1 MKPLGSPAA
10 VKQLL
15 DRILDGEGAMLQSLK
30 LGGPTSATLR
40 LSVQDKQRGFDWID
54 MTFEMNGMND
64 ARLVDDDKLGF
75 IDTED
80 GITVLFEDGLWGV
93 GIGRYRSLE
102 ALKSAPLYLIGTS
115 LKYGEAP
122 FSG

>member
-1 MKPLGSPAA
+1 MKPLSSASAA
-10 VKQLL
+10 SALSE
-15 DRILDGEGAMLQSLK
+15 RILHGEGAMLRTLR

-40 LSVQDKQRGFDWID
+40 ISVQDKQRGFDWID
-54 MTFEMNGMND
+54 ITFEMNGISD

-80 GITVLFEDGLWGV
+80 GITIVFEDGAWGLSA
-93 GIGRYRSLE
+93 GRYKNLQ
-102 ALKSAPLYLIGTS
+102 ALKSAPLYFIGTS
-115 LKYGEAP
+115 LKYEEAP